1 MRTLIVCFF
10 ILIGVVRVS
19 KAQVGVSIH
28 QTNIPFV
35 GVNYQIKDN
44 YIAELRLG
52 TDNFFENIGVEGVIT
67 RVIKRDEDFQFYG
80 GLGVRLNTF
89 QGLIIPVGLNLY
101 PFENK
106 QFGFHMELA
115 GMIVD
120 EGELLRATWGI
131 RYRFKKKDGN

>member
-1 MRTLIVCFF
+1 MRTPIICLF
-10 ILIGVVRVS
+10 ILIGVAQVS

-35 GVNYQIKDN
+35 GVNYQIKEN
-44 YIAELRLG
+44 YITELRFG
-52 TDNFFENIGVEGVIT
+52 TDNFFSNIGVEGVIT
-67 RVIKRDEDFQFYG
+67 RLIKRDEDFQFYG
-80 GLGVRLNTF
+80 GLGIRLNTF

-101 PFENK
+101 PFDNK

-131 RYRFKKKDGN
+131 RYRFKKKKGS